1 MSALERFFRLK
12 EHGTNVA
19 TEVRAGVVTF
29 LTMAYI
35 LFVNPQ
41 ILSQAGMPADDVAV
55 ATALAAAV
63 AALVMGLWANYPFAL
78 APGMGLNA
86 YFTFGVVLGLGV
98 SWQVALAA
106 VFVEGILFL
115 VLAVS
120 GVRAALLRAIPHSI
134 KIATMSGIG
143 LFLAIIGFENAGL
156 VVDHPATL
164 VTLGDVKAPLVL
176 LALIGLVVIAVL
188 MARKVKGAILIGIL
202 AVTVAC
208 WGLGYTPWPEK
219 LFTVPHL
226 PAETLFA
233 MDFSTLLTG
242 KLLFVVIA
250 FLFVD
255 IFDTAGTLIG
265 VGRLGGF
272 LDDKGELPRANRAFA
287 ADAAGTIV
295 GAAVGTSTV
304 TSYVESATG
313 VEEGGRTGLTAVVVA
328 ILFLLSLALTPLFT
342 SVPPAATAP
351 ALIVVGALMMRGAR
365 ELDWS
370 QIDEAVPAFLTV
382 ATMPFTYSIANGI
395 SFGIVSYV
403 LIKALRGRFR
413 DVHPLMYAL
422 AGLLIVFYAVRTGG

>member
-1 MSALERFFRLK
+1 MLERFFRLK
-12 EHGTNVA
+12 EHGTTAV

-41 ILSQAGMPADDVAV
+41 ILSQAGMPAEDVAV
-55 ATALAAAV
+55 ATALASAV
-63 AALVMGLWANYPFAL
+63 AALVMGLYANYPFAL

-86 YFTFGVVLGLGV
+86 YFTFGVVGAMGV
-98 SWQVALAA
+98 PWPVALAA
-106 VFVEGILFL
+106 VFVEGVLFL
-115 VLAVS
+115 ALAVT
-120 GVRAALLRAIPHSI
+120 GVRAALLRAIPTSI

-143 LFLAIIGFENAGL
+143 LFLAIIGFEGAGL

-164 VTLGDVKAPLVL
+164 VTLGDVGSPVVLLSLAGLIVISVL
-176 LALIGLVVIAVL
+176 LA
-188 MARKVKGAILIGIL
+188 ARVRGAILIGIL
-202 AVTVAC
+202 AVTVVC
-208 WGLGYTPWPEK
+208 WILGLTPWPEQ
-219 LFTVPHL
+219 LLTVPHL
-226 PAETLFA
+226 PAETLMA
-233 MDFSTLLTG
+233 MDFSGLLTG
-242 KLLFVVIA
+242 KLLLVVLA

-272 LDDKGELPRANRAFA
+272 VDDKGELPRANRAFA
-287 ADAAGTIV
+287 ADAIGTMV

-313 VEEGGRTGLTAVVVA
+313 VEEGGRTGLTAVVVSV
-328 ILFLLSLALTPLFT
+328 LFLLSLALTPLFT
-342 SVPPAATAP
+342 SVPTAATAP

-413 DVHPLMYAL
+413 DVHPLMYVL
-422 AGLLIVFYAVRTGG
+422 AGLLIVFYAVRAGG